1 MIKHKI
7 IFFFLITVFLNAFPQ
22 GSLPPGMYTST
33 NKKAI
38 KFYEEGKKYYEVRK
52 DKEAEELLTKAL
64 KEDDNF
70 VEAHSALAFLL
81 MGYNRSAEAI
91 RSAAMRFTDRER

>member
-1 MIKHKI
+1 MMKHKI
-7 IFFFLITVFLNAFPQ
+7 IFFFLVGFVLNAFPQ
-22 GSLPPGMYTST
+22 GSLPPGMNTST

-38 KFYEEGKKYYEVRK
+38 KFYEEGKKYFEVRK

-70 VEAHSALAFLL
+70 VEAHSALAYLL
-81 MGYNRSAEAI
+81 AGYNRYAEAI
-91 RSAAMRFTDRER
+91 PHFEKAVAIN